1 LASGILIGAGLK
13 TREETIMKNST
24 KDRAAGKMH
33 EVKGKVKEKAG
44 RIAKNPRL
52 EYEGSAEK
60 VGGKIQRKV
69 GQIEKALG
77 N

>member
-1 LASGILIGAGLK
+1 MKRS
-13 TREETIMKNST
+13 TR
-24 KDRAAGKMH
+24 DRAAGKMR
-33 EVKGKVKEKAG
+33 EVKGSVKEKAG

-52 EYEGSAEK
+52 EYEGTAEK
-60 VGGKIQRKV
+60 VGGKIQKKL